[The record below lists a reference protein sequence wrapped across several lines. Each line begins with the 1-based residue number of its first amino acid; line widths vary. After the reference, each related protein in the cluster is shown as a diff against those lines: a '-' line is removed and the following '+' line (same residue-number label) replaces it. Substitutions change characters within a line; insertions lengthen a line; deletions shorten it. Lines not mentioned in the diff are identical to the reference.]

1 MGIFDSIKDAVSG
14 GNHDDIAAK
23 AKEQVNAHEAQIDQG
38 VEKAGDFIDDKTKG
52 KYSDKIDKAVDTI
65 QQKTGSGDTT
75 TGTTPDTKHH
85 GANLD
90 GDTTAP

>member
-38 VEKAGDFIDDKTKG
+38 VEKAGDFVDGKTDAKYADKVDRGQSFIQDKTC
-52 KYSDKIDKAVDTI
+52 
-65 QQKTGSGDTT
+65 
-75 TGTTPDTKHH
+75 
-85 GANLD
+85 NL
-90 GDTTAP
+90 